1 MTSSPS
7 VARRIP
13 HRRTGHGKPVSW
25 MAMRRRPVLLV
36 AALALVA
43 VVIVGLLQIGSEQ
56 EAGSSERDATA
67 PTAAQL
73 RERLAGSP
81 APLARLHARG
91 NRLLDAKS
99 AKAELAALEGYP
111 VVVNKWASWCGPCRA
126 EFPTF
131 QQVSADLGTEVA
143 FLGLNAGDGPGPA
156 ARFLKRFPTS
166 FPSIS
171 DPDLEA
177 VGDLGVTGSFWPT
190 TAFFDRRGKQT
201 YVHQGPYL
209 SPADLR
215 ADIAKY
221 TRG

>member
-1 MTSSPS
+1 
-7 VARRIP
+7 
-13 HRRTGHGKPVSW
+13 
-25 MAMRRRPVLLV
+25 MRRRPVLLL

-43 VVIVGLLQIGSEQ
+43 VVAVGLLQSGGT
-56 EAGSSERDATA
+56 EASSSGGA

-73 RERLAGSP
+73 RTRLAGSP
-81 APLARLHARG
+81 EPLAALHARG
-91 NRLLDAKS
+91 NQLIDAGD
-99 AKAELAALEGYP
+99 AKAELARLKGYP

-131 QQVSADLGTEVA
+131 QEVSADLGKEVA
-143 FLGLNAGDGPGPA
+143 FLGLNAGDGPKPA
-156 ARFLKRFPTS
+156 AEFLKRFPTS

-177 VGDLGVTGSFWPT
+177 VEDLGIAGSFWPT
-190 TAFFDRRGKQT
+190 TAFFDATGKQT
-201 YVHQGPYL
+201 YTHQGPYL
-209 SPADLR
+209 DADDLR

>member
-1 MTSSPS
+1 
-7 VARRIP
+7 
-13 HRRTGHGKPVSW
+13 
-25 MAMRRRPVLLV
+25 MRRRPILLL

-43 VVIVGLLQIGSEQ
+43 IVVVGLLQSG
-56 EAGSSERDATA
+56 GSSESEAKA
-67 PTAAQL
+67 PSAGEL
-73 RERLAGSP
+73 RERLAGAP
-81 APLARLHARG
+81 APLARLHTRG
-91 NRLLDAKS
+91 NQLLDADD

-131 QQVSADLGTEVA
+131 QEVSADLGKEVA

-156 ARFLKRFPTS
+156 ARFLEGYPTS

-171 DPDLEA
+171 DPDLKA
-177 VGDLGVTGSFWPT
+177 VADLGIAGSFWPT
-190 TAFFDRRGKQT
+190 TAFFDKRGKQT

-209 SPADLR
+209 SPEDLR